1 MWGGLVG
8 GGVPLGRAGRAPG
21 THVLLILRIE
31 RVHHILRGFG
41 IVAALL
47 ETLHRVRLGLLHRH
61 LSARTCTAGWTVD
74 AGAARVSPALSGAVG
89 RGNARVSGLGR
100 GAGLVHQ
107 LQTVGDCVGSGCGG
121 CAGVRSSL
129 GTCEGRKKDTGPCNT
144 RPTGSPVRAGGAPA
158 RPDPTPGDER
168 AVIDASPRSFPLR
181 HSERGRA
188 GRARQPR
195 GRVVSVGE
203 ARIFSFFLSRRRLAR
218 TWLLP
223 SNRPTHRARRSLGSV
238 AASADGFGSIPRGV
252 VRFSTAV
259 VAYGSVA
266 AASGRYAG
274 DRLRPA
280 NREPTARGCANGLHE
295 GSIRDS

>member
-1 MWGGLVG
+1 MQG
-8 GGVPLGRAGRAPG
+8 PPA
-21 THVLLILRIE
+21 
-31 RVHHILRGFG
+31 F
-41 IVAALL
+41 
-47 ETLHRVRLGLLHRH
+47 HRRFQARL
-61 LSARTCTAGWTVD
+61 D
-74 AGAARVSPALSGAVG
+74 AGTREFRGSDAAPDSFTSFKRSATAWD
-89 RGNARVSGLGR
+89 R
-100 GAGLVHQ
+100 
-107 LQTVGDCVGSGCGG
+107 D
-121 CAGVRSSL
+121 AGVARAL
-129 GTCEGRKKDTGPCNT
+129 DRVAHRRARGEKKDTGPCNT

-188 GRARQPR
+188 GRARQPPGPR
-195 GRVVSVGE
+195 RVGRRCTNLFFES
-203 ARIFSFFLSRRRLAR
+203 FLSRRRLAR

-252 VRFSTAV
+252 VRFSTAA

-280 NREPTARGCANGLHE
+280 NREPTARGMRKWSDHE
-295 GSIRDS
+295 EGPFVIRD